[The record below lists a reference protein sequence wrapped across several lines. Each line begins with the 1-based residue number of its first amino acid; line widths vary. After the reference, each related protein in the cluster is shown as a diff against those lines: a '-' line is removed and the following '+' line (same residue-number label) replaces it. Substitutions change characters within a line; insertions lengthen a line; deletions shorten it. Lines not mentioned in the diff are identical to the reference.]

1 MSKQKIFIGM
11 PLYEGNIS
19 HVTLTGI
26 IDLIQWFSSKNIE
39 YKFYF
44 ISKDS
49 LVSRARNTI
58 VTKFLDDEDFSGT
71 HLFFLDADIG
81 FSHKNFERLL
91 DYNKD
96 LVCGVYPTKGI
107 NWERLKTLDNKT
119 VKPQNLMNYNVNFID
134 PSNIKLDNG
143 FTEVK
148 EGATGF
154 MLIKKEVFLKLKD
167 NYSDLKFTP
176 RPSSILS
183 GSENCYDF
191 FKVGNYKDK
200 KGNVNYLSEDFY
212 FSTLWRDIGGKIF
225 ADLTSELSHLGKF
238 SFYGSPSF
246 NLKKN

>member
-1 MSKQKIFIGM
+1 M

-19 HVTLTGI
+19 HVTMNGI
-26 IDLIQWFSSKNIE
+26 IDLVQWFISKNIE

>member
-1 MSKQKIFIGM
+1 M

-134 PSNIKLDNG
+134 PSSIKLDNG

>member
-1 MSKQKIFIGM
+1 M

-19 HVTLTGI
+19 HITLTGI

-134 PSNIKLDNG
+134 PSKIKLDNG
-143 FTEVK
+143 FAEVR

-154 MLIKKEVFLKLKD
+154 MLIKKEVF
-167 NYSDLKFTP
+167 
-176 RPSSILS
+176 
-183 GSENCYDF
+183 F
-191 FKVGNYKDK
+191 FYIFFYNFGK
-200 KGNVNYLSEDFY
+200 KIYMY
-212 FSTLWRDIGGKIF
+212 
-225 ADLTSELSHLGKF
+225 
-238 SFYGSPSF
+238 Y
-246 NLKKN
+246 

>member
-1 MSKQKIFIGM
+1 M

-58 VTKFLDDEDFSGT
+58 VTKFLDDKDFSGT

>member
-1 MSKQKIFIGM
+1 M

-26 IDLIQWFSSKNIE
+26 IDLVQWFALKNIE

-58 VTKFLDDEDFSGT
+58 VTKFLDDKEFGGT

-81 FSHKNFERLL
+81 FNHKKVERLL
-91 DYNKD
+91 NFDKD

-107 NWERLKTLDNKT
+107 NWERLKALDNKT

-134 PSNIKLDNG
+134 ASNIKLDNG
-143 FTEVK
+143 FAEVK

-183 GSENCYDF
+183 GSDNCYDF

-200 KGNVNYLSEDFY
+200 NGNVNYLSEDFY

>member
-1 MSKQKIFIGM
+1 M

>member
-1 MSKQKIFIGM
+1 M

-19 HVTLTGI
+19 HITLSGI
-26 IDLIQWFSSKNIE
+26 IDLIQWFNSKNIE

-58 VTKFLDDEDFSGT
+58 VTKFLDDEDFGGT
-71 HLFFLDADIG
+71 HLFFLYADIG

>member
-1 MSKQKIFIGM
+1 M

-19 HVTLTGI
+19 HITLTGI

-39 YKFYF
+39 YKFSF

-134 PSNIKLDNG
+134 PSNIKLENG

>member
-1 MSKQKIFIGM
+1 M

-176 RPSSILS
+176 RPSSVLS

-200 KGNVNYLSEDFY
+200 KGSVNYLSEDFY

>member
-1 MSKQKIFIGM
+1 M

-19 HVTLTGI
+19 HITLTGI
-26 IDLIQWFSSKNIE
+26 IDLVQWFSSKKIE
-39 YKFYF
+39 YKFFF

-58 VTKFLDDEDFSGT
+58 VTKFLDDEEFNGT

-81 FSHKNFERLL
+81 FSHKNFERLI
-91 DYNKD
+91 DFNKD

-107 NWERLKTLDNKT
+107 NWERLKNLDNKT

-143 FTEVK
+143 FAEVK

-167 NYSDLKFTP
+167 NYSELKFTP

-183 GSENCYDF
+183 GSNNCYDF

-200 KGNVNYLSEDFY
+200 NGNVNYLSEDFY
-212 FSTLWRDIGGKIF
+212 FSTL
-225 ADLTSELSHLGKF
+225 
-238 SFYGSPSF
+238 
-246 NLKKN
+246 

>member
-1 MSKQKIFIGM
+1 M

-212 FSTLWRDIGGKIF
+212 FSTIWRDIGGKIF

>member
-1 MSKQKIFIGM
+1 M

-107 NWERLKTLDNKT
+107 NWERLKTLDNKN

>member
-1 MSKQKIFIGM
+1 M

-26 IDLIQWFSSKNIE
+26 IDLIQWFSAKNIE

-58 VTKFLDDEDFSGT
+58 VTKFLDDEEFNGT

-81 FSHKNFERLL
+81 FNHKNFERLL
-91 DYNKD
+91 DFNKD

-107 NWERLKTLDNKT
+107 NRERLKAMDNKT
-119 VKPQNLMNYNVNFID
+119 IKPQNLMNYNVNFID
-134 PSNIKLDNG
+134 PSNIKLNNG
-143 FTEVK
+143 FAEVK
-148 EGATGF
+148 EDATGF
-154 MLIKKEVFLKLKD
+154 MLIKKQVFLKLKD
-167 NYSDLKFTP
+167 NYSDLKFDP
-176 RPSSILS
+176 RPSSVLS
-183 GSENCYDF
+183 GSNNCYDF

-200 KGNVNYLSEDFY
+200 DGNVNYLSEDFY

-238 SFYGSPSF
+238 SFFGSPSF

>member
-1 MSKQKIFIGM
+1 M

-19 HVTLTGI
+19 HITLTGI
-26 IDLIQWFSSKNIE
+26 IDLIQWFSKKNIE

>member
-1 MSKQKIFIGM
+1 M

-134 PSNIKLDNG
+134 PSNIKLENG

>member
-1 MSKQKIFIGM
+1 M

-19 HVTLTGI
+19 HITLTGI
-26 IDLIQWFSSKNIE
+26 IDLIQWFNSKNIE

-58 VTKFLDDEDFSGT
+58 VTKFLDDKEFGGT

-81 FSHKNFERLL
+81 FNHKNFERLL
-91 DYNKD
+91 DFNKD

-134 PSNIKLDNG
+134 SSNIKLDKG
-143 FTEVK
+143 FAEVK

-183 GSENCYDF
+183 GSDNCYDF

-200 KGNVNYLSEDFY
+200 KGDVNYLSEDFY

>member
-1 MSKQKIFIGM
+1 M

-19 HVTLTGI
+19 HVTLSGI
-26 IDLIQWFSSKNIE
+26 IDLIQWFSLKKIE
-39 YKFYF
+39 YKFCF

-58 VTKFLDDEDFSGT
+58 VTKFLDDEEFNGT

-81 FSHKNFERLL
+81 FNHKNVERLL
-91 DYNKD
+91 NFDKD

-107 NWERLKTLDNKT
+107 NWERLKALDNKT

-134 PSNIKLDNG
+134 ASNIKLDNG
-143 FTEVK
+143 FAEVK

-183 GSENCYDF
+183 GSDNCYDF

-200 KGNVNYLSEDFY
+200 NGNVNYLSEDFY

-225 ADLTSELSHLGKF
+225 ADMTSELSHLGKF
-238 SFYGSPSF
+238 SFHGSPSF

>member
-1 MSKQKIFIGM
+1 M

-26 IDLIQWFSSKNIE
+26 INLIQWFSSKNIE

>member
-1 MSKQKIFIGM
+1 M

-26 IDLIQWFSSKNIE
+26 IDLVQWFALKNIE

-58 VTKFLDDEDFSGT
+58 VTKFLDDKEFGGT

-81 FSHKNFERLL
+81 FNHKNFERLL

-134 PSNIKLDNG
+134 ASNIKLDNG
-143 FTEVK
+143 FAEVK

-183 GSENCYDF
+183 GSDNCYDF

-200 KGNVNYLSEDFY
+200 NGNVNYLSEDFY

>member
-1 MSKQKIFIGM
+1 M

-19 HVTLTGI
+19 HVTMNGI
-26 IDLIQWFSSKNIE
+26 IDLVQWFISKNIE

-58 VTKFLDDEDFSGT
+58 VTKFLDDEEFGGT

-81 FSHKNFERLL
+81 FNHKNFERLL
-91 DYNKD
+91 DFNKD

-107 NWERLKTLDNKT
+107 NWERLKTLDNKN

-134 PSNIKLDNG
+134 PSNIKLENG
-143 FTEVK
+143 FAEVK

-154 MLIKKEVFLKLKD
+154 MLIKKEVFLKLKE
-167 NYSDLKFTP
+167 NYLDLKFTP
-176 RPSSILS
+176 RSRSVLS
-183 GSENCYDF
+183 GSNNCYDF

-200 KGNVNYLSEDFY
+200 EGNVNYLSEDFY

-225 ADLTSELSHLGKF
+225 ADLTSELSHLGKYK
-238 SFYGSPSF
+238 FYGAPSF